1 LSEKNIRCDVYIVE
15 FGSLGTDDFQDNL
28 TRLHSFPVK
37 IHFLQHCDFFPSI
50 TKEDIVVDA
59 LFGSGLNRPLEGLY
73 AELVEHLNNSEAAI
87 ISIDIPSGLL
97 ADKPTHSDVIVHA
110 SYTLTFQCLKM
121 CFLFPENEQYFGEV
135 EVLEIGLLKEYLSK
149 TPSIYFVTNETFIK
163 TCYKP
168 RKNFSHKGT
177 FGHALLIV
185 GEVGKMGAAILSTAA
200 CLRAGAGLVSAMVPR
215 EQFQI
220 IQTSVPEA
228 MATAHEEIE
237 QIDFGKYT
245 VVGIGPGLGTN
256 EPAAMLLQYVLS
268 HFNKPMVLDAD
279 ALNTLSVNQEL
290 LSELPPG
297 SILTPHPKEFERL
310 FGQTDNHAERIQ
322 RARYNAQK
330 LFVYIII
337 KGHYSVLA
345 CPDGEV
351 YFNSTGN
358 SGMATG
364 GSGDVLTGII
374 TGLLSQNYSSKEAA
388 LLGMYLHGHAA
399 DIAVGSLSQEA
410 LIAGDITKFLGKA
423 FLSVSAK

>member
-1 LSEKNIRCDVYIVE
+1 MKVLSAEQIRKWDEYTIMNEPVSSLDLMERASKKCFEWFFQNMPKAEAVKIFCGKGNNGGDGLAIARLLSEENIRCDVYIVE

-110 SYTLTFQCLKM
+110 AYTLTFQCLKM

-237 QIDFGKYT
+237 QIDFRKYT

-297 SILTPHPKEFERL
+297 QHTNTAP
-310 FGQTDNHAERIQ
+310 
-322 RARYNAQK
+322 
-330 LFVYIII
+330 
-337 KGHYSVLA
+337 
-345 CPDGEV
+345 
-351 YFNSTGN
+351 
-358 SGMATG
+358 
-364 GSGDVLTGII
+364 
-374 TGLLSQNYSSKEAA
+374 
-388 LLGMYLHGHAA
+388 
-399 DIAVGSLSQEA
+399 
-410 LIAGDITKFLGKA
+410 
-423 FLSVSAK
+423 